1 MANERRLRTRENKG
15 EKYAQLRDL
24 KQRGESRIKTYEV
37 QEDIIYDEVDE
48 KEYSKLVKSRLE
60 EQDFVVDDDGSGYV
74 DHGTEDWGQ
83 EGYSD
88 EFSDDNTIPNNG
100 TPKRKRNSKSKKEN
114 KVQKEKINPFFTRAH
129 QNLGSSGKN
138 LTSSANEQEFM
149 NSLLNDVDTSVNTHI
164 LKKQKLTSKMT
175 DSQRI
180 EQLALFGNS
189 SETKNITRPEIK
201 FEEDT
206 DSTWKSKYQTTK
218 EVEKKV
224 SIEQQPSF
232 RNMAEKAF
240 AEFQDIDFDDF
251 NDDLEDPMEGVKSSN
266 ANVKIE
272 SQEPISAIKAEPISP
287 EKIKAENGDDKLSWM
302 KIQETL
308 TSHMEQASSQP
319 KSESTNGTST
329 LEEHVLEEDGSLDMY
344 WIDVFEKSG
353 SLYFFGKV
361 FNRSSNSYISCCL
374 AVNNLERN
382 VFVLPRETKIDSAG
396 NPTDVEVTMSDVYQE
411 FRKVCTK
418 YNISAWGAKEVVR
431 KYAFEIMDV
440 PAESDYL
447 KAVYSYNLP
456 QLPSD
461 LTGET
466 FERVFGT
473 NTPALE
479 SFIIKRNIMGPCW
492 LKVKNPQFSNR
503 NISWCKLEVNSNN
516 PKDVNPVKECDNKKS
531 TPPLTVLS
539 LSLKTVMNRQKHA
552 NEIVMASTLV
562 YDQVPIDSTSSLDKL
577 PCSQYTVVRQLN
589 DMPYPVGFN
598 DQVQRQKWK
607 LEVSRTERAL
617 LNYLIAIIHKAD
629 PDVIVGH
636 NFMGFDLDVL
646 LHRMKANKVDH
657 WSRLGRLRRTQW
669 PQLQAGAGGMGDST
683 YAEKAIVSGRIIC
696 DTYLATKDLIRAT
709 SYSLSNLAKTELK
722 ISRENIEFEKIPY
735 YFNSTK
741 DLSYV
746 IKHCEFD
753 AYLTMALMF
762 KLQVLPL
769 TKQLTNL
776 AGNLW
781 SRTMTGARAERNEYL
796 LLHEFHRNKYIC
808 PDKTFN
814 SKARPVVN
822 TELDGDGPDEEQET
836 RKTGRRKPA
845 YTGGLVLEP
854 KKGLY
859 DKYVLLLDFNS
870 LYPSIIQEFN
880 ICFTTVERKDEKE
893 PDQIPEVPDTDI
905 EQGVL
910 PRLIHTLVEKRRTVK
925 GLMKDPRA
933 SPLELE
939 QYDVRQKALKL
950 TANSMYG
957 CLGFTHSR
965 FYAKQLA
972 MLITS
977 KGREILQNTVDLA
990 QAERLDVIY
999 GDTDS
1004 IMINTNSELLE
1015 DVRKIGSYFKK
1026 KVNERYRLLELEMDG
1041 VFKRMLLLKKKKYAA
1056 LKLEERDG
1064 KEETVMETKGLDLVR
1079 RDWCD
1084 LSHDVSNFV
1093 LQQIFSGDNREEA
1106 VERIHKYLV
1115 KIGEDVRNQLTPI
1128 NKFII
1133 NKGLTKNPE
1142 DYADA
1147 KSQPHVQVALRM
1159 KSKGISI
1166 RAGDTVPFV
1175 ICKISDDSS
1184 NTKSSYAERAY
1195 HPDDVTRQGSSLTI
1209 DIEWYLNQQ
1218 VHPPVARLCDPIEG
1232 TDAAHIAHCLGLDS
1246 SKYHSTSA
1254 KASDERFTT
1263 LDSQIPDADR
1273 FKNAVRFSPKCRYCH
1288 QAYEFVGTA
1297 VVQEDRVVTGFKCPN
1312 ASCGQLASVGSLA
1325 VQLKLAI
1332 RSHISQYNEG
1342 WLVCEDPQCGHRSK
1356 SMSVYGRRCLMR
1368 HKGVV
1373 AYQYNDTDLYTQLKY
1388 YESLFDE
1395 DKIRKNAAGTEYE
1408 AKIQA
1413 LCTTH
1418 RVDATRM
1425 KDQVSK
1431 YLSKCGRRYV
1441 DLAQVFSFC
1450 KI

>member
-1 MANERRLRTRENKG
+1 MTNERRLRTRENKG
-15 EKYAQLRDL
+15 EKYAQLREL

-48 KEYSKLVKSRLE
+48 KEYSKLVRSRLE

-83 EGYSD
+83 EEYSD
-88 EFSDDNTIPNNG
+88 EFSDNDTTQNNG
-100 TPKRKRNSKSKKEN
+100 TPKRKRGSKSKKEG
-114 KVQKEKINPFFTRAH
+114 KIKKEKINPFFTRAH
-129 QNLGSSGKN
+129 QSIGSAAKN
-138 LTSSANEQEFM
+138 VTSSANEQEFM
-149 NSLLNDVDTSVNTHI
+149 NSLLNDMDSSVNTRI
-164 LKKQKLTSKMT
+164 LKKQKLNTAVT
-175 DSQRI
+175 DSQHI
-180 EQLALFGNS
+180 KQLALFGNQ
-189 SETKNITRPEIK
+189 SETKNISLPDVK
-201 FEEDT
+201 LEEDT
-206 DSTWKSKYQTTK
+206 TPTWQSNVQPAKK
-218 EVEKKV
+218 E
-224 SIEQQPSF
+224 SSGIEQRSTF
-232 RNMAEKAF
+232 RSMAENAF
-240 AEFQDIDFDDF
+240 AEFQDIDFNDF
-251 NDDLEDPMEGVKSSN
+251 NDDLEDTMEGVESTDQKVKAEAIS
-266 ANVKIE
+266 NVKV
-272 SQEPISAIKAEPISP
+272 EPISP
-287 EKIKAENGDDKLSWM
+287 VKIKSETEEDKTSWM
-302 KIQETL
+302 KIQEKI
-308 TSHMEQASSQP
+308 SSNMDQPTQP
-319 KSESTNGTST
+319 KSEFTNGAGS
-329 LEEHVLEEDGSLDMY
+329 LNDHVLEEDGTLDLY
-344 WIDVFEKSG
+344 WIDVFEKNG

-361 FNRSSNSYISCCL
+361 FNRSSNAYVSCCL

-411 FRKVCTK
+411 FRKVCSK
-418 YNISAWGAKEVVR
+418 YNISSWGAKEVVR

-447 KAVYSYNLP
+447 KVVYSYNLP

-473 NTPALE
+473 NTSALE

-492 LKVKNPQFSNR
+492 LKIKNPQFSNR
-503 NISWCKLEVNSNN
+503 NMSWCKLEVTSNN
-516 PKDVNPVKECDNKKS
+516 PKEVNPVKECDNMKP

-539 LSLKTVMNRQKHA
+539 LSLKTVMNTQKHA

-562 YDQVPIDSTSSLDKL
+562 YDQVPIDSTSYMDKL

-589 DMPYPVGFN
+589 EMPYPVGFS
-598 DQVQRQKWK
+598 DQVQKQKWK
-607 LEVSRTERAL
+607 LEISRTERAL

-636 NFMGFDLDVL
+636 NFVGFDLDVL

-722 ISRENIEFEKIPY
+722 INRENIEFEKIPY
-735 YFNSTK
+735 YFNSSR
-741 DLSYV
+741 DLMY
-746 IKHCEFD
+746 ILKHCEFD
-753 AYLTMALMF
+753 AYLTISLMF
-762 KLQVLPL
+762 RLQILPL

-814 SKARPVVN
+814 SKSRAVVN
-822 TELDGDGPDEEQET
+822 MELDGDGPDEEQET

-880 ICFTTVERKDEKE
+880 ICFTTVDRKDEND

-905 EQGVL
+905 DQGVL
-910 PRLIHTLVEKRRTVK
+910 PRLIHTLVEKRKTVK
-925 GLMKDPRA
+925 GLMKNPRA

-939 QYDVRQKALKL
+939 QYDIRQKALKL

-990 QAERLDVIY
+990 EAERLDVIY

-1004 IMINTNSELLE
+1004 IMINTNTELLE

-1064 KEETVMETKGLDLVR
+1064 KEETTMETKGLDLVR

-1093 LQQIFSGDNREEA
+1093 LQEIFSGDNREEA

-1115 KIGEDVRNQLTPI
+1115 KIGEEVRNGLTPI

-1175 ICKISDDSS
+1175 ICRASDDNQS
-1184 NTKSSYAERAY
+1184 TKSSYAERAY
-1195 HPDDVTRQGSSLTI
+1195 HPDDVTRQGSPLTI

-1246 SKYHSTSA
+1246 SKYHSTA
-1254 KASDERFTT
+1254 ARASNERFTT

-1273 FKNAVRFSPKCRYCH
+1273 FKNATRFSPKCRHCH
-1288 QAYEFVGTA
+1288 QVYEFPGTA
-1297 VVQEDRVVTGFKCPN
+1297 VVQDSSVVSGFKCPN
-1312 ASCGQLASVGSLA
+1312 PSCGKYASLGSLA
-1325 VQLKLAI
+1325 AQLKLAI
-1332 RSHISQYNEG
+1332 RTHISQYNEG

-1368 HKGVV
+1368 HKGTV
-1373 AYQYNDTDLYTQLKY
+1373 AYQYSDTELYTQLKY

-1395 DKIRKNAAGTEYE
+1395 DKIRKNAAGTEFE

-1418 RVDATRM
+1418 RADAARM
-1425 KDQVSK
+1425 KDQVNK